1 MRPVLFQIGGLHVT
15 SYGVSKALAALVAGW
30 LLARELRRQRLDP
43 ELAYPL
49 TLAAVAGGF
58 AGAKLNF
65 LTENATTLT
74 VHDLGGTGFTW
85 YGGLIGGTLA
95 VLLVA
100 RRARIAPGLMAGMAV
115 IPLSVGYAIG
125 RLGCQLAGDGTYGK
139 PSHLPWAMSFPHGE
153 VPTLARVH
161 PTALYEAIGAL
172 LLAGVLWRV
181 RDRVPPAVLFGLWA
195 ILAGVL
201 RFLVE
206 FLRLNPAALAGLTE
220 AQFASLALATFGATV
235 IALRRRRGRL
245 AAQAA

>member
-15 SYGVSKALAALVAGW
+15 SYGVSKAVAALVAGW

-65 LTENATTLT
+65 LAENAATLT

-115 IPLSVGYAIG
+115 IPLSLGYAIG

-139 PSHLPWAMSFPHGE
+139 PSHLPWAMSFPHG
-153 VPTLARVH
+153 
-161 PTALYEAIGAL
+161 GAL
-172 LLAGVLWRV
+172 LLAGVLGRV
-181 RDRVPPAVLFGLWA
+181 RDRVPPAALFGLWA
-195 ILAGVL
+195 ILAGIL

-206 FLRLNPAALAGLTE
+206 LLRLNPAALAGLTE
-220 AQFASLALATFGATV
+220 AQVASLALATFDASV
-235 IALRRRRGRL
+235 IALQRRRRRL